1 LGKRHTVNKCRLGS
15 KLLLKGDILMNIVKS
30 IKDWAN
36 ALTEIG
42 VSLLALGIVL
52 EVLFKGQ
59 NIPFWP
65 DITIINNITAIV
77 TALSAQGL
85 VGLVAVWVLYH
96 IYNKK

>member
-1 LGKRHTVNKCRLGS
+1 MLTRRYYIMDII
-15 KLLLKGDILMNIVKS
+15 KG
-30 IKDWAN
+30 IKNWAG
-36 ALTEIG
+36 ALTEMG

-52 EVLFKGQ
+52 EILFKGQ

-65 DITIINNITAIV
+65 NITIVDNITGII

-96 IYNKK
+96 IYNRK

>member
-1 LGKRHTVNKCRLGS
+1 M
-15 KLLLKGDILMNIVKS
+15 DIIKS
-30 IKDWAN
+30 IKSWAN

-42 VSLLALGIVL
+42 VRLIALGIVL
-52 EVLFKGQ
+52 EVLFNGQ

-65 DITIINNITAIV
+65 NITIINNITGII

-85 VGLVAVWVLYH
+85 IGLVAIWILYH

>member
-1 LGKRHTVNKCRLGS
+1 M
-15 KLLLKGDILMNIVKS
+15 DIVKS
-30 IKDWAN
+30 IKTWAG

-42 VSLLALGIVL
+42 VSLIALGIVL
-52 EVLFKGQ
+52 EVLFSGQ

-65 DITIINNITAIV
+65 NITIIDNITGII

-85 VGLVAVWVLYH
+85 IGLVAIWILYH